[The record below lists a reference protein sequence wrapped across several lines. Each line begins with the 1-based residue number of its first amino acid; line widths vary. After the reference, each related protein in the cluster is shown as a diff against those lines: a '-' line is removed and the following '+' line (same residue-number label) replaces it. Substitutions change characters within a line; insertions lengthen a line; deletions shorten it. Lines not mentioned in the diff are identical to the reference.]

1 MNNQMLQKLI
11 DQFSNKGLIDF
22 LSDKNPAFKPN
33 RRLMQEYSSEDFSQ
47 ALDVGELPFEHAE
60 SLGVYSFMVN
70 KALSERSGKKAQYDL
85 AKKVLKHAQQDAG
98 IFVFYDAQGNFRFS
112 LVYADYHGT
121 KIDWSTFKRFTYF
134 VSPQLTNKT
143 FLQRVGVCTF
153 SSLEEIKDAFS
164 VEKVTKKF
172 YEEISYWYFW
182 ACQVSRFPKA
192 AEEEE
197 NGRQISIIRLITRMI
212 FVWFMREKDLVKP
225 DLFNQEKAKEVLK
238 EFEEDSSSYYLAILQ
253 NLFFA
258 TLNTPQ
264 KERRFRS
271 EARFKNGYNPDFNNH
286 SVYRHQDLF
295 KQPDEMEELFRDIPF
310 LNGGLF
316 ECLDEKENGIYI
328 DGFSDNKTHQPDVP
342 NRLFFSAEQPVD
354 INEELGTS
362 GKSYKVKG
370 LLEILSAYNFTID
383 ENTVDD
389 KDVALDPELLGR
401 VFENLLASFNPETS
415 TTARKATGSY
425 YTPREIVDYMVDES
439 LKAYFRSHLPE
450 LEGMEEKIE
459 KLFTTDENPFNP
471 TETKQLVKLVE
482 SVRLVDP
489 AVGSGA
495 FPMGALNKLVF
506 ILSKLDPD
514 NALWKQAQL
523 DVAEQIPDYQ
533 LRVKTKETIKN
544 YFQEKNPDYGRKLY
558 LIQKCI
564 YGVDIQQIAV
574 EIAKLRFFISL
585 LVEETVEKDKEN
597 WGIEPLPNLD
607 FKIMQGNSLISEY
620 GGLRFE
626 LDANK
631 QAADTLAFEDENSN
645 LIKEFEQRKEAYQA
659 EADRAKKKE
668 LQEEIDQ
675 LVAQIA
681 KNLARKQKEEYFSS
695 IKAIED
701 KYMHVPDSKAKQAAI
716 VVEKEKLAKQSGFD
730 WAAIEAELKQ
740 FGSKR
745 KVRPFFPWQLYF
757 AEVFKEKGGFDIVIG
772 NPPYIQL
779 QKNGGALAKLYEN
792 LGYETFTRKGDI
804 YCLFYELGY
813 RILCPGGHLC
823 LITSNKWMRAGYGSK
838 LRKFLAEKTDPKL
851 LIDFAGMSLFESV
864 TVDNNILL
872 FRKGENQAACK
883 TVAVRS
889 DLKSLTDLPRYV
901 QENAVVTENFGC
913 GEAWIIAS
921 SIEDQIR
928 KKIEA
933 NGIPLKDWGVNIYYG
948 IKTGY
953 NEAFIID
960 GQTKDRLIQ
969 EDPKSAEIIKPM
981 LRGRDIK
988 RYKAEWAGLWMII
1001 TKFGFYKE
1009 ANLYPAI
1016 VNHLAKYEY
1025 ALKNRGQCRYSR
1037 QNKINLNSDFP
1048 GQHHWLEL
1056 DNNPKK
1062 SYLEEFE
1069 KEKIVYAE
1077 IVHDQRFYLDNRGF
1091 YPEATTFLMTGPH
1104 LKYIYA
1110 LLNSDPVTWIFRKF
1124 YAGGGLGKEGFR
1136 YKKKFLEKLPI
1147 PQPDNDDEKDI
1158 VEAIEEIINIAEQND
1173 YPSNKEKTRL
1183 VKEFEELINDYIYK
1197 LYGFSELEINYV
1209 QNSILKQ

>member
-47 ALDVGELPFEHAE
+47 ALDVGELPLEHAE
-60 SLGVYSFMVN
+60 ILGVYSFMVN
-70 KALSERSGKKAQYDL
+70 KALSERTGKKAQYDL
-85 AKKVLKHAQQDAG
+85 AKKVLKHALQGAG

-112 LVYADYHGT
+112 LVYANYHGT
-121 KIDWSTFKRFTYF
+121 KVDWSTFKRFTYF

-143 FLQRVGVCTF
+143 FLQRVGECNF
-153 SSLEEIKDAFS
+153 STLDEIKDAFS

-450 LEGMEEKIE
+450 REGMEEKIE

-523 DVAEQIPDYQ
+523 DAAEQIPDYQ
-533 LRVKTKETIKN
+533 LRVKTKETIEN

-626 LDANK
+626 LDVNK
-631 QAADTLAFEDENSN
+631 QAADILAFEDENSK
-645 LIKEFEQRKEAYQA
+645 LIKEFEQLKEAYQA
-659 EADRAKKKE
+659 EAYHAKKKK

-675 LVAQIA
+675 LIAQIA
-681 KNLARKQKEEYFSS
+681 ENIARKQKEDYFSRV
-695 IKAIED
+695 KAIED
-701 KYMHVPDSKAKQAAI
+701 KYAHVPDSEAKQAAMAA
-716 VVEKEKLAKQSGFD
+716 EKEKLAKQSGFD
-730 WAAIEAELKQ
+730 WAVIEAELKQ

-757 AEVFKEKGGFDIVIG
+757 AEVFTEKGGFDIVIG
-772 NPPYIQL
+772 NPPYLESRSKAFSEYLKDSYQHASHLRWGEESKFITRGADLLIYFIEISIYLIEQKGIVSLITQNSWLDTIYGRKFQQFLIRNSYVNKVVDSDYRYFPSDEGPNINTVIVFIGKKPNNVINELSFIRYHVSLGELNKLVQQNISNNESLTLQRKFQYNDQLLLRTKWGFLLSASNLSLQILEKMKKLYVPIEKIRNSHLSYGQGLNLTKDYLVDKNIIEGLNIKSDALIPIFTTEDGALFEISHTSKYIINKSKLTQSQKGQLSRNNIQL
-779 QKNGGALAKLYEN
+779 FDPNSTKKIPPILIMPRGISRHYCAINQINCYSSSYVDIYDN
-792 LGYETFTRKGDI
+792 LGDLNNEIKLNLWLFFNSSVAWLFRELLGRKNLGGGMLKAEAIDLDNFPVYFDYHKSTRI
-804 YCLFYELGY
+804 MS
-813 RILCPGGHLC
+813 ILNN
-823 LITSNKWMRAGYGSK
+823 IK
-838 LRKFLAEKTDPKL
+838 LR
-851 LIDFAGMSLFESV
+851 SV
-864 TVDNNILL
+864 
-872 FRKGENQAACK
+872 
-883 TVAVRS
+883 
-889 DLKSLTDLPRYV
+889 LP
-901 QENAVVTENFGC
+901 T
-913 GEAWIIAS
+913 
-921 SIEDQIR
+921 
-928 KKIEA
+928 
-933 NGIPLKDWGVNIYYG
+933 
-948 IKTGY
+948 
-953 NEAFIID
+953 
-960 GQTKDRLIQ
+960 
-969 EDPKSAEIIKPM
+969 
-981 LRGRDIK
+981 
-988 RYKAEWAGLWMII
+988 
-1001 TKFGFYKE
+1001 
-1009 ANLYPAI
+1009 
-1016 VNHLAKYEY
+1016 
-1025 ALKNRGQCRYSR
+1025 
-1037 QNKINLNSDFP
+1037 
-1048 GQHHWLEL
+1048 
-1056 DNNPKK
+1056 
-1062 SYLEEFE
+1062 
-1069 KEKIVYAE
+1069 
-1077 IVHDQRFYLDNRGF
+1077 
-1091 YPEATTFLMTGPH
+1091 
-1104 LKYIYA
+1104 
-1110 LLNSDPVTWIFRKF
+1110 
-1124 YAGGGLGKEGFR
+1124 
-1136 YKKKFLEKLPI
+1136 
-1147 PQPDNDDEKDI
+1147 
-1158 VEAIEEIINIAEQND
+1158 IEEISTIEHQQIDDIVFDSLGLADIDRVQIQ
-1173 YPSNKEKTRL
+1173 K
-1183 VKEFEELINDYIYK
+1183 ELIQI
-1197 LYGFSELEINYV
+1197 IATR
-1209 QNSILKQ
+1209 NSKSST